1 MTKGLCITTMSRHKT
16 LKRICEANFLQIVHG
31 TPYKMYNAVYVF
43 LVTRT
48 LLSYSQHFLHPSNH
62 SEE

>member
-31 TPYKMYNAVYVF
+31 IPYKMYNAVYVF

-48 LLSYSQHFLHPSNH
+48 LLSYSQHFLHPS
-62 SEE
+62 